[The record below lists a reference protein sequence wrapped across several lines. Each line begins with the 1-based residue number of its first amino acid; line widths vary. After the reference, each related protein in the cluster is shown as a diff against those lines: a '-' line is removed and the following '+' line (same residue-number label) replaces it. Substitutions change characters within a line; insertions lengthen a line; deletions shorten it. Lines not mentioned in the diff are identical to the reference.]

1 MDNNPLRQYFRRP
14 SVYIKLPSGGFG
26 YSAEDLEIP
35 ESGELPVYPMTAI
48 DEITARTPDA
58 LFNGTAV
65 TELIKS
71 CIPNIKNP
79 WAVTS
84 NDMDAILI
92 GIKAASGNDTLDIDS
107 MCPSCEEVNS
117 YGVNLIAILANLKSG
132 DYASELDVR
141 DFKIKFRP
149 LTFKEL
155 NDAGMG
161 QFELQ
166 KTIAGIDD
174 IEDAEQR
181 NALGFQALEKVTIL
195 TMELIASSI
204 EYIKTDTL
212 VVQEKEFILDFLK
225 NCDRNIYN
233 TIRDH
238 NAKLKDATEIKPL
251 EIKCPSCQHEYEQSF
266 TLNPADFFA

>member
-14 SVYIKLPSGGFG
+14 SVYIRLPSGGVG
-26 YSAEDLEIP
+26 YGPDDLIIP

-65 TELIKS
+65 TELIRS
-71 CIPNIKNP
+71 CIPNIQNP

-92 GIKAASGNDTLDIDS
+92 GIKAASGSDTLDIDS
-107 MCPSCEEVNS
+107 MCPSCKEVNA
-117 YGVNLIAILANLKSG
+117 YGVNLVAILANLKSG

-155 NDAGMG
+155 NDAGMK

-166 KTIAGIDD
+166 KTISGIDD
-174 IEDAEQR
+174 IEDIEQR
-181 NALGFQALEKVTIL
+181 NAMGFQALEKVTIL
-195 TMELIASSI
+195 TMELIASSV

-212 VVQEKEFILDFLK
+212 VVEEQEFILDFLK

-238 NAKLKDATEIKPL
+238 HAKLKDATELKPL
-251 EIKCPSCQHEYEQSF
+251 EIKCPSCQHDYEQAF